1 MYVDLLY
8 RPFAVSTHSRL
19 KAAGA
24 DIAAWLESIR
34 VSTHS
39 RLKAAGSKTFSKK
52 SLATV
57 STHSRLKAAGP
68 SNMGATDRRRV
79 STHSRLKAA
88 GFYVWNLKVSWQ
100 VSTHSRLKAAGYTV
114 FPSLR
119 VAVSFN
125 TQPPEGGW
133 QRVALAFLFAIVS
146 THSRLKAAGQ
156 MEDKDN
162 WLKRVSTHSRLKAAG
177 RAGGQN
183 RSSIQSFNTQP
194 PEGGWQSGFGVWAVR
209 SPFQHTAA

>member
-57 STHSRLKAAGP
+57 STHSRLKAAG
-68 SNMGATDRRRV
+68 
-79 STHSRLKAA
+79 
-88 GFYVWNLKVSWQ
+88 
-100 VSTHSRLKAAGYTV
+100 
-114 FPSLR
+114 
-119 VAVSFN
+119 
-125 TQPPEGGW
+125 
-133 QRVALAFLFAIVS
+133 
-146 THSRLKAAGQ
+146 
-156 MEDKDN
+156 
-162 WLKRVSTHSRLKAAG
+162 